1 MKLRKGRGL
10 NMSRQRKADV
20 QRTTQETKIH
30 VRLNVDGKGHSSVK
44 TGIPFLDHMLA
55 SLAKH
60 GLFDLEIQARGDLE
74 VDIHHTNEDVGITLG
89 QALTK
94 ALGDKK
100 GIRRF
105 GFFSV
110 PMDEALVRV
119 SLDLSGRPSFQVSK
133 QKGVRFSRLEN
144 YSFHDA
150 CEFFKAFT
158 LHSGINMA
166 VEVVTGH
173 DSHHIIEA
181 SFKAASKALDMAT
194 QRDPRVVGIPS
205 TKGAL

>member
-1 MKLRKGRGL
+1 
-10 NMSRQRKADV
+10 MSSQRKAEV
-20 QRTTQETKIH
+20 RRTTQETDIQL
-30 VRLNVDGKGHSSVK
+30 RLSLDGDGRALVK

-60 GLFDLEIQARGDLE
+60 GLFDLAVKARGDLE
-74 VDIHHTNEDVGITLG
+74 VDIHHTNEDVGIVLG
-89 QALTK
+89 QALLK
-94 ALGDKK
+94 ALGDKR

-105 GFFSV
+105 GFFSI

-119 SLDLSGRPSFQVSK
+119 SLDISGRPSLYVQR

-144 YSFHDA
+144 YYFHDA
-150 CEFFKAFT
+150 CEFLKAFT

-166 VEVVTGH
+166 IEVASGH

-181 SFKAASKALDMAT
+181 VFKATAKALDMAT
-194 QRDPRVVGIPS
+194 QHDPRVKGVPS
-205 TKGAL
+205 TKGSL

>member
-1 MKLRKGRGL
+1 MR
-10 NMSRQRKADV
+10 SPRKAEIR
-20 QRTTQETKIH
+20 RTTQETDIQLR
-30 VRLNVDGKGHSSVK
+30 VNLDGAGRASVK
-44 TGIPFLDHMLA
+44 TGIPFLDHMLT

-60 GLFDLEIQARGDLE
+60 GLFDLDIKARGDLE

-89 QALTK
+89 QAIIK

-110 PMDEALVRV
+110 PMDESLVRV
-119 SLDLSGRPSFQVSK
+119 SLDISGRPSLHILR

-150 CEFFKAFT
+150 CEFIRAFT

-166 VEVVTGH
+166 IEVVSGH

-181 SFKAASKALDMAT
+181 IFKATAKALGTAT
-194 QRDPRVVGIPS
+194 QRDPRVQGVPS
-205 TKGAL
+205 TKGSL

>member
-1 MKLRKGRGL
+1 MKARREAKVR
-10 NMSRQRKADV
+10 
-20 QRTTQETKIH
+20 RTTRETDISITLKI
-30 VRLNVDGKGHSSVK
+30 DGAGRSTVK
-44 TGIPFLDHMLA
+44 TGIPFLDHMLT

-60 GLFDLEIQARGDLE
+60 GLFDLEIKAKGDLE

-89 QALTK
+89 QALTQ
-94 ALGDKK
+94 ALGKKK

-110 PMDEALVRV
+110 PMDETLVRV
-119 SLDLSGRPSFQVSK
+119 SLDISGRPSLNVTEQR
-133 QKGVRFSRLEN
+133 GVRFSRLEN

-150 CEFFKAFT
+150 CEFLKALT

-181 SFKAASKALDMAT
+181 IFKATAKALDMAT
-194 QRDPRVVGIPS
+194 QVDLRVKGVPS
-205 TKGAL
+205 TKGSL

>member
-1 MKLRKGRGL
+1 MR
-10 NMSRQRKADV
+10 SQRKADV
-20 QRTTQETKIH
+20 KRTTQETDIRVK
-30 VRLNVDGKGHSSVK
+30 LNVDGAGKTAVR

-55 SLAKH
+55 SLGKH
-60 GLFDLEIQARGDLE
+60 GLFDLSIQARGDLD

-119 SLDLSGRPSFQVSK
+119 SLDLSGRPSLHVRK
-133 QKGVRFSRLEN
+133 EKGVKFSRLEN

-150 CEFFKAFT
+150 CEFMKALT
-158 LHSGINMA
+158 LHSGMNMA
-166 VEVVTGH
+166 IEVQSGE

-181 SFKAASKALDMAT
+181 IFKATAKALDAAT
-194 QRDPRVVGIPS
+194 QRDPRVRGIPS

>member
-1 MKLRKGRGL
+1 MK
-10 NMSRQRKADV
+10 SSQRKAEV
-20 QRTTQETKIH
+20 RRTTQETDIRL
-30 VRLNVDGKGHSSVK
+30 RLNVDGKGKSSVK
-44 TGIPFLDHMLA
+44 TGMPFLDHMLM

-74 VDIHHTNEDVGITLG
+74 VDIHHTNEDVGIVLG
-89 QALTK
+89 QALAK

-105 GFFSV
+105 GFFII

-119 SLDLSGRPSFQVSK
+119 SLDISGRPSLNILR
-133 QKGVRFSRLEN
+133 QKGVKFSRLEN

-150 CEFFKAFT
+150 CEFLKAFT
-158 LHSGINMA
+158 LHAGINMA
-166 VEVVTGH
+166 AEVVTGH

-181 SFKAASKALDMAT
+181 LFKSTAKALDMAT
-194 QRDPRVVGIPS
+194 QHDPRVKGIPS
-205 TKGAL
+205 TKGSL

>member
-1 MKLRKGRGL
+1 
-10 NMSRQRKADV
+10 MSSQRKAEV
-20 QRTTQETKIH
+20 RRTTQETDIR
-30 VRLNVDGKGHSSVK
+30 VRLNLDGGGNATVK
-44 TGIPFLDHMLA
+44 TGMPFLDHMLT

-60 GLFDLEIQARGDLE
+60 GLFDLVITARGDLE

-119 SLDLSGRPSFQVSK
+119 SIDISGRPSLHTLR

-150 CEFFKAFT
+150 CEFFKALT
-158 LHSGINMA
+158 LHSGTNMA
-166 VEVVTGH
+166 IEVVAGH

-181 SFKAASKALDMAT
+181 VFKATAKALDVAT
-194 QRDPRVVGIPS
+194 GRDPRVRGIPS
-205 TKGAL
+205 TKGSL